1 MCLRKRKTLWQLPL
15 PQLKNWWENAPPL
28 MTKTKFAIA
37 VTGAKLGVSGD
48 GRINAREKRHRITC
62 VQRVFSM
69 AEKNLSPICTHCA
82 DNSRIWNNKWACC
95 KMLATRSKT
104 IQCLHPADA
113 GTAIGRL
120 RATNSRPYIF
130 YKTFSAF
137 CNTPL
142 LLLMSKNGVFS
153 LKVHHKRAYFTSLCS
168 TAKDSPK

>member
-95 KMLATRSKT
+95 KMLATRPKT
-104 IQCLHPADA
+104 IQCLHPADVGA
-113 GTAIGRL
+113 AIGRL
-120 RATNSRPYIF
+120 RATNSRPFKF

-137 CNTPL
+137 CNTPICYHVQTSVIL
-142 LLLMSKNGVFS
+142 TWGGSYAK
-153 LKVHHKRAYFTSLCS
+153 AYF
-168 TAKDSPK
+168 AG